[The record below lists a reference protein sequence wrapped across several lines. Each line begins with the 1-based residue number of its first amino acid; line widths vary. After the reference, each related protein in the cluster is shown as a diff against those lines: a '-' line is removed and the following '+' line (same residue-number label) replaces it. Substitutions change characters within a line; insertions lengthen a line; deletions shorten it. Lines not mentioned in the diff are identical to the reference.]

1 MYFSSMT
8 FLWIFL
14 PATLILYFIAEHTK
28 NDKAEN
34 IVLLVASL
42 IFYAWGEPVYIF
54 LLLFSVLM
62 NYIFG
67 ILIACEKIRFRKILL
82 FLGVVFNI
90 SLLAFFKYF
99 NFFAGSINRV
109 LGNDTISLSQF
120 ALPLGISFYTFQA
133 MSYVIDVYKKEVNAQ
148 KNFFYL
154 LLYISLFP
162 QLVAGPIVKYKDIE
176 EQMKHRI
183 HTD

>member
-1 MYFSSMT
+1 MSEM
-8 FLWIFL
+8 
-14 PATLILYFIAEHTK
+14 
-28 NDKAEN
+28 
-34 IVLLVASL
+34 
-42 IFYAWGEPVYIF
+42 
-54 LLLFSVLM
+54 M

-133 MSYVIDVYKKEVNAQ
+133 MSYVIDVYKKEVNETYVSAGTSAGWTGIRYSSI
-148 KNFFYL
+148 FF
-154 LLYISLFP
+154 
-162 QLVAGPIVKYKDIE
+162 
-176 EQMKHRI
+176 
-183 HTD
+183 

>member
-67 ILIACEKIRFRKILL
+67 I
-82 FLGVVFNI
+82 
-90 SLLAFFKYF
+90 
-99 NFFAGSINRV
+99 
-109 LGNDTISLSQF
+109 
-120 ALPLGISFYTFQA
+120 
-133 MSYVIDVYKKEVNAQ
+133 VI
-148 KNFFYL
+148 
-154 LLYISLFP
+154 P
-162 QLVAGPIVKYKDIE
+162 
-176 EQMKHRI
+176 
-183 HTD
+183 